1 MFDRLILTEE
11 LVDCRG
17 EVIAARGVVI
27 SREAIAEVGCRTR
40 PSPGRTLEETP
51 LAADVEVP
59 LEERA
64 YRHLF
69 DGDGVQAAVRSAL
82 LAIRLPDI
90 LFEELLA
97 IRRSGSPVHLH
108 AFATAAIAV
117 RMLLSAA
124 GGTRGLSE
132 LAAAA
137 LLHDIGM
144 RHLPAR
150 VLRQRER
157 LDRDDASRVAAH
169 PIIGAYHLASVLG
182 AHPAV
187 IAAQS
192 HHWRCGQGYP
202 ALVRPPA
209 RSIEVISV
217 ASAFAALT
225 EPRPFRQHA
234 YDARGASDILAGEAM
249 GGHADANTVKLLVH
263 ALRGGRGDPRTVRFG
278 RERAGHGPDVNR
290 YVHVAAPAR
299 SPV

>member
-17 EVIAARGVVI
+17 ETIAARGSVL
-27 SREAIAEVGCRTR
+27 SRDAITEVGRRAR

-59 LEERA
+59 LEEHV

-69 DGDGVQAAVRSAL
+69 AGNGVQAAVRSAL
-82 LAIRLPDI
+82 LAIRLPEV
-90 LFEELLA
+90 LVEELLA
-97 IRRSGSPVHLH
+97 IRRSAGPIHLH
-108 AFATAAIAV
+108 AFATAAVAV
-117 RMLLSAA
+117 RMLLSAV
-124 GGTRGLSE
+124 GGARGLPE

-157 LDRDDASRVAAH
+157 LGRDDASRIAAH
-169 PIIGAYHLASVLG
+169 PLIGAYHLASVLG

-187 IAAQS
+187 IAAYS

-202 ALVRPPA
+202 ALARPPA

-217 ASAFAALT
+217 ASTFVALT
-225 EPRPFRQHA
+225 QARPFRQHA
-234 YDARGASDILAGEAM
+234 YDARGASDILAAEAM

-263 ALRGGRGDPRTVRFG
+263 ALRGGRGDPRSVRFG
-278 RERAGHGPDVNR
+278 RERAGHGPEVNR

-299 SPV
+299 SPA